1 MNRKSW
7 MNVGIAALCMGTV
20 VGSIAVAQPAKDPK
34 DPTKTKMP
42 AGDKMPE
49 LPKGMT
55 QADMEACMQA
65 ATPGPMHAWLA
76 ERVGTWSGKCK
87 MWMGPDSEPVSSDCT
102 TTFATAMDGRFVKS
116 ETSGEMAGMGPFNGF
131 GLYGYDNV
139 SQKFQS
145 TWIDNWGTGMMTGT
159 GERSSD
165 GKKVTWDFTYNCPMT
180 KKPCKMKEIETFSG
194 KDSFTMEMHG
204 TDPKSGKEFKM
215 MEIAYTRK
223 ASASAADKT
232 H

>member
-1 MNRKSW
+1 MNRKAW
-7 MNVGIAALCMGTV
+7 MSVCGVAAAGSV
-20 VGSIAVAQPAKDPK
+20 VCSLALAQPAKDAKAPK
-34 DPTKTKMP
+34 DGQPP
-42 AGDKMPE
+42 AAAKMPE

-55 QADMEACMQA
+55 EADMEACMQA

-76 ERVGTWSGKCK
+76 ERVGTWTGKCK
-87 MWMGPDSEPVSSDCT
+87 MWMGPDAAEPLASECT
-102 TTFATAMDGRFVKS
+102 TTFATAMDGRFLKS
-116 ETSGEMAGMGPFNGF
+116 ETNGEMAGMGPFTAMGIYGF
-131 GLYGYDNV
+131 DNV

-180 KKPCKMKEIETFSG
+180 KKACKMKEIETFTG
-194 KDSFTMEMHG
+194 KDAFTLEMHA
-204 TDPKSGKEFKM
+204 TDPKSGKEYKM
-215 MEIAYTRK
+215 MEISYTRK